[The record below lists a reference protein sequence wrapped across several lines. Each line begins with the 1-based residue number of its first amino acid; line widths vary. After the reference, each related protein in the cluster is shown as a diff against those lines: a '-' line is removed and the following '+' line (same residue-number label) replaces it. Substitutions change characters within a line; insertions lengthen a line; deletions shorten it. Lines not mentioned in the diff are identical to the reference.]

1 MPYLS
6 EKIKISGTEYDKRM
20 KYSEEDIEG
29 VKLRYH
35 KDNWSMRK
43 ISRETGISRRYID
56 FILFPEHLVENRK
69 KRDWRKYADRKNLT
83 KLTRELRHRKQLL
96 FLGGKIK

>member
-6 EKIKISGTEYDKRM
+6 EKIKISGTKYDKRM
-20 KYSEEDIEG
+20 KYSEEDIEN

-35 KDNWSMRK
+35 KDKWSMRK

-69 KRDWRKYADRKNLT
+69 NRDWRKYSDRKNLT
-83 KLTRELRHRKQLL
+83 KLTRELRQRKQLL